1 MDDYSLL
8 DDAALAAATR
18 DLSTLRVH
26 AFDAMRRFP
35 LVVEPAESGAT
46 LASASADIL
55 ALNERLLYR
64 HAGFLFRGF
73 RVADLDAFDAFVRSF
88 GHPPISYDFGSSQR
102 SKLTKG
108 VYTSTEFPKNRSIP
122 LHNEQAYTTAWPMK
136 IWLHCVVASPI
147 GGETPI
153 ADSRRV
159 HQRIDADIRRRFE
172 TKRLLYVRN
181 YGNGMDLSW
190 QQTFGTESRA
200 EVEAFCRENGIA
212 VQWIGEKQL
221 RTEQLVQGTAWH
233 PVTRAPLWFNQAHLF
248 HASSQGKDVMAMLL
262 DILGDARN
270 LPRHVFY
277 GDGTPLEESVL
288 DAIRGVLAEEA
299 VKFPWQPGDV
309 ILLDNMLAAHAREP
323 FDGER
328 KIVVSLAEPYSL
340 AELERTERAA

>member
-1 MDDYSLL
+1 MDEYSLL
-8 DDAALAAATR
+8 DDAGLALATQ
-18 DLSTLRVH
+18 DLATLRVRCL
-26 AFDAMRRFP
+26 DAERRFP
-35 LVVEPAESGAT
+35 LVVEPAVAGASID
-46 LASASADIL
+46 SASADIARL
-55 ALNERLLYR
+55 TERILFR

-73 RVADLDAFDAFVRSF
+73 SVAGLDAFDGFVRSF

-136 IWLHCVVASPI
+136 IWLHCVIASPV

-153 ADSRRV
+153 ADSRRIYR
-159 HQRIDADIRRRFE
+159 RIDADIRRRFE
-172 TKRLLYVRN
+172 TKQLLYVRN

-190 QQTFGTESRA
+190 QQTFGTESRGD
-200 EVEAFCRENGIA
+200 VEAFCRENGIA
-212 VQWIGEKQL
+212 VQWIGDKQL

-248 HASSQGKDVMAMLL
+248 HASSQGKEVMAMLL

-277 GDGTPLEESVL
+277 GDGTPLEDSVL

-299 VKFPWQPGDV
+299 VKFPWQPGDIV
-309 ILLDNMLAAHAREP
+309 MLDNMLAAHAREP

-340 AELERTERAA
+340 AELKQQRAA